1 MDHNQGAHLTNK
13 RDPPRSKRQQD
24 NKTNRN
30 KTNRQYDKKKLKTI
44 RRKDKGLPGVKDER
58 AGGGREIED
67 HVGASE
73 QPAHI
78 CSSCQFRHFGRAS
91 NKLAKLRLKV
101 GYNFEKYN

>member
-1 MDHNQGAHLTNK
+1 MLVVPKGRTKQGT
-13 RDPPRSKRQQD
+13 RSPIELLWTAK
-24 NKTNRN
+24 NR
-30 KTNRQYDKKKLKTI
+30 KTI

-78 CSSCQFRHFGRAS
+78 CSSCQFKHFGRAS
-91 NKLAKLRLKV
+91 NKLAKLRNYASNYV
-101 GYNFEKYN
+101 SRVHF